1 MKGTRCK
8 PVRSVS
14 PTSLRSQSGLQP
26 ATAISGPATMLPAET
41 PIHGALR
48 RHKLL
53 DDPVGA
59 TPAHLLEQ
67 VERVAALDIE
77 HIETGQV
84 LGKIR
89 LRPAGQIQALAQEPM
104 TLQLSFFFGDPR
116 FCRPRPVRGPAN
128 NAGG

>member
-14 PTSLRSQSGLQP
+14 PTSLRSQSGPQP

-41 PIHGALR
+41 PQYTLR

-67 VERVAALDIE
+67 VERVAALDVE
-77 HIETGQV
+77 HVETGQV

-89 LRPAGQIQALAQEPM
+89 PRPGGEIQALA
-104 TLQLSFFFGDPR
+104 
-116 FCRPRPVRGPAN
+116 
-128 NAGG
+128 